1 MFPVQI
7 GSISFR
13 GVSAATNTLATI
25 RVRVVAAPFGL
36 ASPSDFTT
44 LASSAPFTVPF
55 ADMAVYPY
63 PLYTLPLSAPVTLK
77 SGMRHFLNIT
87 YVSGGDLLVGADYN
101 WQCAS
106 QSKVFAYPECT
117 AYYRQGFSWT
127 SRDFSSF
134 AIAANLDPAGP
145 VPVRTTSSF
154 QCGEY

>member
-1 MFPVQI
+1 LFSVQI

-25 RVRVVAAPFGL
+25 RVRVVAAPSDL

-55 ADMAVYPY
+55 ADMAAYPY
-63 PLYTLPLSAPVTLK
+63 PLYTVPLPAPVTLEK
-77 SGMRHFLNIT
+77 DTRYFLNIT

-101 WQCAS
+101 QCAA
-106 QSKVFAYPECT
+106 QSRALGVAQCT
-117 AYYRQGFSWT
+117 AYYRQGFTWT
-127 SRDFSSF
+127 TKALSSF
-134 AIAANLDPAGP
+134 AIAANVDPAGP
-145 VPVRTTSSF
+145 VPVDTTSSF